1 MVRETRRTTD
11 GQAPTSYRGHSPY
24 ESQSEPPSDI
34 PPRGNWVNSFFNK
47 IRPQIILAIA
57 VLGLVSVVALIRDGE
72 QYIAVVTGCTGGII
86 ALGMKLLDGE

>member
-1 MVRETRRTTD
+1 MVREADRTTQT
-11 GQAPTSYRGHSPY
+11 QAPSSYGGHSPDQGQG
-24 ESQSEPPSDI
+24 ESPPDI
-34 PPRGNWVNSFFNK
+34 PSRESGVSSFFKK

-57 VLGLVSVVALIRDGE
+57 VLGTVSVVALIRDGE

>member
-1 MVRETRRTTD
+1 V
-11 GQAPTSYRGHSPY
+11 S
-24 ESQSEPPSDI
+24 
-34 PPRGNWVNSFFNK
+34 SFFKK